1 MPITDNQSLQAAVIK
16 WMARDDI
23 TPDVQD
29 CVQLA
34 ETYFNRRLRVR
45 QMENVITL
53 RPTDGSITMPDNYLA
68 WRRLTWLGEPERDL
82 EFVVPSILTRHY
94 PTLAAGIPLEFT
106 IEGRWLNFRPVDAG
120 ELEFNYYAKPIPLV
134 EPTDTN
140 WLLLEYPDLY
150 LAGTLAWV
158 NTLVQ
163 NNEQFQVWLSAAD
176 QILERAMLL
185 SEKTKGPAAIRNAGP
200 TP

>member
-1 MPITDNQSLQAAVIK
+1 MSANLARMLALAATVAAFLASAALCQAQTPPSAAEAEAFVAKAEADLAAVDEYESRAA
-16 WMARDDI
+16 W
-23 TPDVQD
+23 VQ
-29 CVQLA
+29 
-34 ETYFNRRLRVR
+34 ETYIN
-45 QMENVITL
+45 
-53 RPTDGSITMPDNYLA
+53 D
-68 WRRLTWLGEPERDL
+68 
-82 EFVVPSILTRHY
+82 
-94 PTLAAGIPLEFT
+94 
-106 IEGRWLNFRPVDAG
+106 
-120 ELEFNYYAKPIPLV
+120 
-134 EPTDTN
+134 DTN